1 MPAKPRPDRTK
12 IAGIV
17 LGVIVVVF
25 VFAYLLP
32 KIADYGEVWSV
43 VTTLSWWW
51 ILAIV
56 AVSALF
62 ILSDAPP
69 WLVVLPG
76 LSLFNALRM
85 DLAGSALSQ
94 VLPGGAAVN
103 AATQFG
109 MLKSWGFE
117 GQPVVL
123 AVSLTTLW
131 NQFVTFGFPVIAIG
145 LLSLEG
151 GKERTLG
158 FVALAGLVIVALLVG
173 AIAAVL
179 WSPGLAK
186 RIGDRA
192 ARVATWLKAI
202 FHKSPVRWGG
212 DELVSFRAQA
222 IELLRNRWPALT
234 ITTLVNQLAVFAVL
248 VVSMRALGISRA
260 EVDLVEAFAAWSLIR
275 ALGSIPITPGGLG
288 IVELGLTGA
297 LVGFG
302 GRNDAVVAAVLLYR
316 ALTIL
321 PTLVLGLIAG
331 ALWRRLRPHQQEPV
345 PEAP

>member
-1 MPAKPRPDRTK
+1 
-12 IAGIV
+12 
-17 LGVIVVVF
+17 
-25 VFAYLLP
+25 
-32 KIADYGEVWSV
+32 
-43 VTTLSWWW
+43 
-51 ILAIV
+51 
-56 AVSALF
+56 
-62 ILSDAPP
+62 
-69 WLVVLPG
+69 
-76 LSLFNALRM
+76 M

-260 EVDLVEAFAAWSLIR
+260 EVDLVEAFAAWSLIP
-275 ALGSIPITPGGLG
+275 ALGSIPIPPGGLG
-288 IVELGLTGA
+288 VEEVALSGA

-302 GRNDAVVAAVLLYR
+302 AHNAEAVAATLVYR
-316 ALTIL
+316 FMTVV
-321 PTLVLGLIAG
+321 PSVVLGLVAVATYRVG
-331 ALWRRLRPHQQEPV
+331 KPTPQTAMEPRV
-345 PEAP
+345 EPS